1 MHILLPCL
9 QQSQAEHQLLA
20 ANLLL
25 QLDQLEDSSGRSM
38 FREEAMEVLL
48 ESMVCEENSATQIL
62 SAFILSNLGGTY
74 SWTGEPYT
82 VAWLVKKAG
91 LTSLYHRNMI
101 RNFDWLDQSL
111 QDTGTDTWCSKIGR
125 SIIKG
130 GIPLFH
136 ALEKGLK
143 SKVRRVS
150 RDCLTA
156 IAWLGYEIATTPNE
170 LRYSAC
176 EILLSGIEQFL
187 HPGLDLEERLLA
199 CLCV

>member
-1 MHILLPCL
+1 
-9 QQSQAEHQLLA
+9 
-20 ANLLL
+20 
-25 QLDQLEDSSGRSM
+25 M

-111 QDTGTDTWCSKIGR
+111 QVR
-125 SIIKG
+125 KG
-130 GIPLFH
+130 ENFRCAVHNYYL
-136 ALEKGLK
+136 
-143 SKVRRVS
+143 
-150 RDCLTA
+150 
-156 IAWLGYEIATTPNE
+156 
-170 LRYSAC
+170 
-176 EILLSGIEQFL
+176 
-187 HPGLDLEERLLA
+187 
-199 CLCV
+199 